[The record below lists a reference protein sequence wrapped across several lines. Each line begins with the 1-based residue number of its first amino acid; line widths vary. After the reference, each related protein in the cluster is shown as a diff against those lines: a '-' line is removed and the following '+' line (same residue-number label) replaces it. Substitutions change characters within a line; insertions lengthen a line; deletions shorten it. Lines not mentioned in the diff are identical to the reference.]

1 MDAIGQ
7 RLDGSG
13 AIIDPVPSGEKV
25 GKVSNSSF
33 RLVNGEVMSCFFLK
47 SATTRSVGR
56 NHRLPTAYFL
66 TNEKQG

>member
-13 AIIDPVPSGEKV
+13 AIIDPVPIGRK
-25 GKVSNSSF
+25 GRKVSNSSF

-47 SATTRSVGR
+47 SATTRSEVVS
-56 NHRLPTAYFL
+56 
-66 TNEKQG
+66 